1 MEILGRLFGSEA
13 KTKIIRLFLFNPE
26 AVYNAQDIS
35 SRTNIKG
42 RQIRTA
48 LKSLVKMGL
57 IRKKSASKE
66 TKSTKKV
73 KQKTRKIKEIVYF
86 LDQKFP
92 YADTLSNLMFAAS
105 IKADD
110 RLAARIMPA
119 GKIKLIIASG
129 IFARQNDARLDL
141 LIVGDDINENKLDRI
156 IGSLETDIGR
166 YLTYSSLTMTDFN
179 YRLDLHDRLIRDV
192 IDFDHIVLTDKI
204 GFQRRK

>member
-1 MEILGRLFGSEA
+1 
-13 KTKIIRLFLFNPE
+13 
-26 AVYNAQDIS
+26 
-35 SRTNIKG
+35 
-42 RQIRTA
+42 
-48 LKSLVKMGL
+48 
-57 IRKKSASKE
+57 
-66 TKSTKKV
+66 
-73 KQKTRKIKEIVYF
+73 
-86 LDQKFP
+86 
-92 YADTLSNLMFAAS
+92 
-105 IKADD
+105 
-110 RLAARIMPA
+110 MPA

>member
-26 AVYNAQDIS
+26 AVYNARDIS

-42 RQIRTA
+42 RQTRTV

-66 TKSTKKV
+66 TKSTKEV
-73 KQKTRKIKEIVYF
+73 KSKTRKIKEIAYF

-129 IFARQNDARLDL
+129 IFVRQNDARLDL
-141 LIVGDDINENKLDRI
+141 LVAGDDINEGKLARI
-156 IGSLETDIGR
+156 IKSIETDIGR
-166 YLTYSSLTMTDFN
+166 DLTYSNLTTADFK

-192 IDFDHIVLTDKI
+192 IDFDYIVLVDKI
-204 GFQRRK
+204 GFEARK